1 MTHTPFL
8 REPFRPLLTR
18 LQEHYVWN
26 SANHFHS
33 LYYKYKGPVEEL
45 IDDTPLTP
53 DYICRYVRKR
63 CYHAQMYG

>member
-1 MTHTPFL
+1 MIHTPFL
-8 REPFRPLLTR
+8 HERFRPLLTR

-33 LYYKYKGPVEEL
+33 LYYKYKGPVEGL

-53 DYICRYVRKR
+53 DYICR
-63 CYHAQMYG
+63 